1 MTNFWDERGN
11 RIEVELLSRVKRPET
26 MDDPFS
32 VVPGFFTLNPPK
44 RELEREFVC
53 KTKRSGEEL
62 NWRVVPC
69 DLITPKLHEILSP
82 LVERE
87 VNFAKVQIFE
97 TKRILLAPVWRTF
110 LPIDRS
116 ESEFDLRDQYDRR
129 DRFETTMNGRHIET
143 ITSLW
148 TPAFR
153 REDIEGVNM
162 ALVDDYPVSRIFSE
176 KIKVLIESFPKIQM
190 EFKEVR
196 IVEKDGTVTGP
207 DFMFD

>member
-1 MTNFWDERGN
+1 MTSFRDERGN
-11 RIEVELLSRVKRPET
+11 RIEVEILSSVKGPET

-32 VVPGFFTLNPPK
+32 VVPGFFKLNPPK

-53 KTKRSGEEL
+53 KTEKSGEEL

-69 DLITPKLHEILSP
+69 DLILPKLHEKLSP
-82 LVERE
+82 IVKRE
-87 VNFAKVQIFE
+87 VDFAKVQIFE
-97 TKRILLAPVWRTF
+97 TNRVLLAPVWRTF
-110 LPIDRS
+110 LPLYRP
-116 ESEFDLRDQYDRR
+116 ESEFDVREHYDE
-129 DRFETTMNGRHIET
+129 DRFKTTISGRYIEK
-143 ITSLW
+143 IVHLW
-148 TPAFR
+148 TPAFK

-162 ALVDDYPVSRIFSE
+162 ALVDDYLTTRIFSE
-176 KIKVLIESFPKIQM
+176 KIKVLIESLPKIQM